1 MLTESPGKLT
11 LATKGVLTHE
21 IWFEAT
27 TEAFPI
33 LPPTDKAPRLT
44 IVMNELG
51 GDKAVT
57 ASLLALK
64 LPITFSVLP
73 FAKDAA
79 ATATAA
85 HEAGQEVLVDMP
97 METMQS
103 PFVKAGPG
111 EITTKMSE
119 EDMRILMDDAL
130 GHVPYATGASNFMGS
145 RLTTDTAA
153 TQRFCEILARSG
165 LYVLDDVTH
174 QESIL
179 YAEARRR
186 GLPAWRRALT
196 LNDGPKTEGAVLAD
210 LKKAEETARAKG
222 HAVVI
227 ATPAPHVLAALK
239 RWSQERDKDIRLV
252 PLRLQ
257 PVEEETFASEDIPS
271 ERQDDPT
278 SPIEH

>member
-1 MLTESPGKLT
+1 MPS
-11 LATKGVLTHE
+11 
-21 IWFEAT
+21 
-27 TEAFPI
+27 PI

-85 HEAGQEVLVDMP
+85 HEAGQEVPCGYAD
-97 METMQS
+97 
-103 PFVKAGPG
+103 G
-111 EITTKMSE
+111 
-119 EDMRILMDDAL
+119 DDAIAL
-130 GHVPYATGASNFMGS
+130 RQGGPRRNHHEDVRGRHADPDGRRPRPCAPTPRARATLWAP

-153 TQRFCEILARSG
+153 TRRFCEILARSG

-196 LNDGPKTEGAVLAD
+196 LNDGPK
-210 LKKAEETARAKG
+210 KPKA
-222 HAVVI
+222 
-227 ATPAPHVLAALK
+227 PC
-239 RWSQERDKDIRLV
+239 S
-252 PLRLQ
+252 
-257 PVEEETFASEDIPS
+257 
-271 ERQDDPT
+271 PT
-278 SPIEH
+278 

>member
-1 MLTESPGKLT
+1 
-11 LATKGVLTHE
+11 
-21 IWFEAT
+21 
-27 TEAFPI
+27 
-33 LPPTDKAPRLT
+33 
-44 IVMNELG
+44 MNELG

-153 TQRFCEILARSG
+153 TRRFCEILARSG

-186 GLPAWRRALT
+186 GLPTWRRALT

-227 ATPAPHVLAALK
+227 ATPDPRVLAALK